1 MDIKDLEELSL
12 SAQRVLKKNWKEG
25 FTIPT
30 SKLYPFQWNWDSGFT
45 SIGHSHFN
53 LDYAIREL
61 QSLLSGQWDNG
72 IMG

>member
-1 MDIKDLEELSL
+1 MGRKGLEELS
-12 SAQRVLKKNWKEG
+12 SIAQSILNKNWKDG

-53 LDYAIREL
+53 LDFAIQKL
-61 QSLLSGQWDNG
+61 ASLFSAP
-72 IMG
+72 MGK